1 MSDDRA
7 NADEGADPADDIKR
21 QNPGET
27 TTGDISDGA
36 EDRAGA
42 GEGPDAEGEDS
53 ISDEDTPSAGKVQ
66 DAARAGRTDFDP
78 NAGQA

>member
-53 ISDEDTPSAGKVQ
+53 ISDEAGKVQ